1 MRLCAAIFI
10 AAGACRDRAVGFRR
24 ADATG
29 QFFSLTENLRA
40 ARNKLLEGIP
50 TTLYNDV
57 LKNTPVEHWGLL
69 LSPDD
74 TDLDNNAALQPA
86 DKGKL
91 KSKRND
97 LRNVLNHDGWKK
109 MEAVG
114 AVDRVLEMTER
125 VLNPASH
132 GSAMPLYEEEV
143 RRAKKL
149 IDRLEQALLEAP
161 K

>member
-1 MRLCAAIFI
+1 MFLRKAAEDT
-10 AAGACRDRAVGFRR
+10 AKRYREWAEGKSLPP
-24 ADATG
+24 G

-50 TTLYNDV
+50 GSLYGAV
-57 LKNTPVEHWGLL
+57 LKGTPKEHRGLL

-74 TDLDNNAALQPA
+74 TDLDGNATLQPA

-91 KSKRND
+91 KSKRRD
-97 LRNVLNHDGWKK
+97 LRNVLNHDGWAK
-109 MEAVG
+109 MEAVE

-132 GSAMPLYEEEV
+132 GNTTPLYEEEV

-149 IDRLEQALLEAP
+149 IGRLEKILEAQR
-161 K
+161 

>member
-1 MRLCAAIFI
+1 MTSKKLRLFLRKAAEDT
-10 AAGACRDRAVGFRR
+10 AKRYREWAEGKALPS
-24 ADATG
+24 G

-50 TTLYNDV
+50 ATLYNNV
-57 LKNTPVEHWGLL
+57 LKSTPVEHRGLL

-74 TDLDNNAALQPA
+74 TDLDNDATLPPA

-91 KSKRND
+91 KSKRQD
-97 LRNVLNHDGWKK
+97 LRNILNHDGWKK
-109 MEAVG
+109 MEAVD

-132 GSAMPLYEEEV
+132 GSATPLYEEEV

-149 IDRLEQALLEAP
+149 IS
-161 K
+161 